1 MDCCTAKSVIVF
13 GETGGD
19 SLSFF
24 IHPYFSFM
32 PKTMKIALEVK
43 HSSHTCTPTERNTVS
58 RAAFLTEKNA
68 KNKAYALSFNTDC
81 LKTSGISSTASPT
94 VPIRTGCVLT
104 SLPENSTL
112 TIMERNNQIQL
123 FDSPQFGRIRVVTNE
138 NGAPLFAAT
147 DVASA
152 LGYTN
157 PPKAVA
163 DHCKSGNITKRYV
176 AHSNGIGGVNVLFIP
191 ESEVYR
197 LVMRSCLPDAE
208 KFQDWVCEEVLPAIH
223 HTGGYIA
230 AKEDETPAE
239 IMARAL
245 KVADATLKRQA
256 QRVQMLEG
264 RVEVQQEHIR
274 VLEPKA
280 EYTDEVLQ
288 SPNTYTFTQMAKE
301 LDFRTVAH
309 LTAYLK
315 KKGIIFR
322 QSGRW
327 MTTADHSGK
336 GYTKTRTVA
345 FDHSDG
351 RPDTTV
357 YTVWTEPGRRF
368 LHRICNTHK
377 LEAVV

>member
-1 MDCCTAKSVIVF
+1 
-13 GETGGD
+13 
-19 SLSFF
+19 
-24 IHPYFSFM
+24 
-32 PKTMKIALEVK
+32 
-43 HSSHTCTPTERNTVS
+43 
-58 RAAFLTEKNA
+58 
-68 KNKAYALSFNTDC
+68 
-81 LKTSGISSTASPT
+81 
-94 VPIRTGCVLT
+94 
-104 SLPENSTL
+104 
-112 TIMERNNQIQL
+112 MERDNQIQL
-123 FDSPQFGRIRVVTNE
+123 FDSPQFGRIRVTTNE

-208 KFQDWVCEEVLPAIH
+208 KFQDWVCEEVLPSIH
-223 HTGGYIA
+223 RTGGYIA

-336 GYTKTRTVA
+336 SYTKTRTVA

-357 YTVWTEPGRRF
+357 YTVWTEPGRQF

-377 LEAVV
+377 LEAAV

>member
-1 MDCCTAKSVIVF
+1 MERNKQIQVLKQTELCGRQFAVYGTAERPMFLAKEIASVIGHSDVSTMMRAVDDD
-13 GETGGD
+13 EKEANNVCTLGG
-19 SLSFF
+19 SQ
-24 IHPYFSFM
+24 
-32 PKTMKIALEVK
+32 TAW
-43 HSSHTCTPTERNTVS
+43 
-58 RAAFLTEKNA
+58 FLTEDGLYELLMQSRKPVA
-68 KNKAYALSFNTDC
+68 KEFKRGVKTI
-81 LKTSGISSTASPT
+81 LKE
-94 VPIRTGCVLT
+94 IR
-104 SLPENSTL
+104 
-112 TIMERNNQIQL
+112 R
-123 FDSPQFGRIRVVTNE
+123 
-138 NGAPLFAAT
+138 
-147 DVASA
+147 
-152 LGYTN
+152 
-157 PPKAVA
+157 
-163 DHCKSGNITKRYV
+163 
-176 AHSNGIGGVNVLFIP
+176 
-191 ESEVYR
+191 
-197 LVMRSCLPDAE
+197 
-208 KFQDWVCEEVLPAIH
+208 
-223 HTGGYIA
+223 TGGYIA

-245 KVADATLKRQA
+245 KVADATLKRQE
-256 QRVQMLEG
+256 QRLQMLEG

-357 YTVWTEPGRRF
+357 YTVWTEPGRLF
-368 LHRICNTHK
+368 LHRICNAHK
-377 LEAVV
+377 LEAAV